1 MIKKGHSMKNNFLD
15 QFYTIDSESGD
26 YIIDVALQ
34 DYDDVFN
41 TWDSSVYNIRDL
53 DYSLKSFLE
62 EFSYEIEPKH
72 KIKLVFNMQDE
83 KKDPEMEEMIRNG
96 VRNHFNYRYFLTTKY
111 TSQNRKKSIIYIF
124 VSILFTILSSYLH
137 ISEAS
142 KLIEDLLL
150 LNLTVGSWVFLWEA
164 FYILFIQRSDSRR
177 KKRHYERIVNA
188 AIEFRYH

>member
-1 MIKKGHSMKNNFLD
+1 MKNNFLD
-15 QFYTIDSESGD
+15 QFYTIDSGSGD

-111 TSQNRKKSIIYIF
+111 SSQNRKKSIIYIL
-124 VSILFTILSSYLH
+124 VSILFTIISSYLH

-177 KKRHYERIVNA
+177 KKSHYERIVNA
-188 AIEFRYH
+188 AIEFKYH